1 MALLFGSGLVTTV
14 VWRGPLLS
22 VLATGQPPE
31 RRDIYTGRVTDAL
44 DLGVIT
50 PSTILVGRFV
60 VLAGLS
66 RWVLASLLQQVPSRD
81 QPPTDPPHRS
91 DEPSDRTY

>member
-1 MALLFGSGLVTTV
+1 MIAAQTV
-14 VWRGPLLS
+14 SQMEAGVAFSVPEIIGP
-22 VLATGQPPE
+22 
-31 RRDIYTGRVTDAL
+31 I
-44 DLGVIT
+44 
-50 PSTILVGRFV
+50 GRFV